1 MRVFN
6 KPIEP
11 FFRIEICKE
20 EFSLILAIMYL
31 NSDIPGLSE
40 SARDILSIELSKYTR
55 MLHNYLLNKLGQDAG
70 IKKYA
75 ECLHLIANS
84 YFGANNFNLL
94 VTYLEAFYNLPILR
108 DLVPKCFKDIV

>member
-11 FFRIEICKE
+11 FLRIEICKE

-31 NSDIPGLSE
+31 NSDIPG
-40 SARDILSIELSKYTR
+40 
-55 MLHNYLLNKLGQDAG
+55 QDAG

-75 ECLHLIANS
+75 ECFHLIGSS

-108 DLVPKCFKDIV
+108 DMLPKCFKDIV